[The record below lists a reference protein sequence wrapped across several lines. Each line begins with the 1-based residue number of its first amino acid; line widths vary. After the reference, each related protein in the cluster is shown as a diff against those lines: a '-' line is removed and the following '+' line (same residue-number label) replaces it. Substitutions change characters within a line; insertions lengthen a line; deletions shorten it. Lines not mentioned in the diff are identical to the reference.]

1 MKVYAYEGKSLE
13 EAKNNALSEL
23 DLNEEEVL
31 IKRKESEEAG
41 LFKNKKS
48 ICQVIIKDEI
58 INYIKDYINKI
69 GELMGIKINIEC
81 KKREKYIKIN
91 LFTDNNAIIIGKR
104 GKTIDALQKLIRQ
117 SIYINTGFLVNLIL
131 DVEDYKE
138 KQYNNL
144 EREVK
149 IMAKKVISLKS
160 EVKLDDMNSYARR
173 IVHESLAEY
182 EGVYTISE
190 GEEPN
195 RHIIIKPQETEEK

>member
-160 EVKLDDMNSYARR
+160 EVKLDDMNSYARW